1 MHQAFDA
8 GQHAFIGSE
17 LGTHDFTEDSPY
29 PNYAGVAAELRPVR
43 ASVAAAPSY
52 ALGHS
57 QRELTRLSTQATLFE
72 PFTRRMCERAGLT
85 PGMRVL
91 DVGSGNG
98 DVAFLAASFVGESG
112 EVLGV
117 DRAPAAVQAAN
128 ARAQAAAFKN
138 VTFTAGDLA
147 TMFFAKPFDAVI
159 GRLVLMY
166 QADPVAVLRRLA
178 RQLRPG
184 GVIAFQE
191 FDVEAAKCH
200 PESPT
205 FCQAMGWIRAALEKT
220 GADNRMGLKLFSTF
234 VAAGLPAPSMS
245 LEASIG
251 GGENDPGS
259 LLLPEVVRSLL
270 PVIESLG
277 IASAEQVQIES
288 LESRVRAEIAELG
301 AVTILPT
308 LIGAWTK
315 LSVCSSLASLR
326 AA

>member
-1 MHQAFDA
+1 MHQAFAA

-17 LGTHDFTEDSPY
+17 LGTHDFMEDNPY
-29 PNYAGVAAELRPVR
+29 PNFARVAAEPRPVR
-43 ASVAAAPSY
+43 TSVGGAPTY

-72 PFTRRMCERAGLT
+72 PFTRRMFERAGLT
-85 PGMRVL
+85 RGMRVL
-91 DVGSGNG
+91 DVGSGSG

-112 EVLGV
+112 EVVGV
-117 DRAPAAVQAAN
+117 DRSPAAVQAAN
-128 ARAQAAAFKN
+128 ARAKATGFKN
-138 VTFTAGDLA
+138 VTFTAGDLT
-147 TMFFAKPFDAVI
+147 TMFFARPFDAVI

-166 QADPVAVLRRLA
+166 QADPVATLRRLA
-178 RQLRPG
+178 RQLKPG

-191 FDVEAAKCH
+191 FDVETAKCY
-200 PESPT
+200 PMSST
-205 FCQAMGWIRAALEKT
+205 FSQAMGWIRAALEKT
-220 GADNRMGLKLFSTF
+220 GADNRMGLKLYSTF
-234 VAAGLPAPSMS
+234 VAAGLPGPSMS

-259 LLLPEVVRSLL
+259 ALLPEVIRSLL
-270 PVIESLG
+270 PVMERLG

-288 LESRVRAEIAELG
+288 LESRVRAEIAELD

-315 LSVCSSLASLR
+315 LSVT
-326 AA
+326 

>member
-1 MHQAFDA
+1 MHQQFDTDRY
-8 GQHAFIGSE
+8 AFISPE
-17 LGTHDFTEDSPY
+17 SRTHDFIHDNPY
-29 PNYAGVAAELRPVR
+29 PSYARATVLRPPVR
-43 ASVAAAPSY
+43 TSAAPAPSY

-57 QRELTRLSTQATLFE
+57 QRELERLSTQATLFE
-72 PFTRRMCERAGLT
+72 PFTRRMFEQAGLA

-91 DVGSGNG
+91 DLGSGNG
-98 DVAFLAASFVGESG
+98 DVAFLATSFVGEEG

-117 DRAPAAVQAAN
+117 DKSPAAAQAAN
-128 ARAQAAAFKN
+128 ARAKAAGFKN
-138 VTFTAGDLA
+138 VTFTVGDLT

-191 FDVEAAKCH
+191 FDVEAAKSY

-205 FCQAMGWIRAALEKT
+205 FREAMGWIRAALEKT
-220 GADNRMGLKLFSTF
+220 GADNRMGLKLYSTF
-234 VAAGLPAPSMS
+234 VAAGLPEPSMS

-251 GGENDPGS
+251 GGENDPGT
-259 LLLPEVVRSLL
+259 LLLPEVTRSLL
-270 PVIESLG
+270 PVIEGLG

-288 LESRVRAEIAELG
+288 LESRLRAEIAESG
-301 AVTILPT
+301 AVTILPM

-315 LSVCSSLASLR
+315 LLVC
-326 AA
+326 

>member
-17 LGTHDFTEDSPY
+17 LGTHDFMEDNPY
-29 PNYAGVAAELRPVR
+29 PNYPGVAAEPRPVR
-43 ASVAAAPSY
+43 TSVGGAPSY

-72 PFTRRMCERAGLT
+72 PFTRRMFEQAGLAR
-85 PGMRVL
+85 GMRIL

-98 DVAFLAASFVGESG
+98 DVAFLAASLVGESG

-117 DRAPAAVQAAN
+117 DKSLVAVQAAN
-128 ARAQAAAFKN
+128 ERAKAAGFTN
-138 VTFTAGDLA
+138 VTFTASDL
-147 TMFFAKPFDAVI
+147 TRMFFAKPFDAVI

-178 RQLRPG
+178 QQIRPG

-191 FDVEAAKCH
+191 FDVEAAKCY

-205 FCQAMGWIRAALEKT
+205 FCQAMEWIRAALENT
-220 GADNRMGLKLFSTF
+220 GADNRMGLKLYSAFL
-234 VAAGLPAPSMS
+234 AAGLPAPSMS
-245 LEASIG
+245 LEAAIG

-259 LLLPEVVRSLL
+259 LLLPEVIRSLL
-270 PVIESLG
+270 N
-277 IASAEQVQIES
+277 
-288 LESRVRAEIAELG
+288 
-301 AVTILPT
+301 
-308 LIGAWTK
+308 
-315 LSVCSSLASLR
+315 
-326 AA
+326 

>member
-1 MHQAFDA
+1 MHQQFDTEQYA
-8 GQHAFIGSE
+8 SMGPE
-17 LGTHDFTEDSPY
+17 PGTHDFMEDNPY
-29 PNYAGVAAELRPVR
+29 LNYAGTKAEQPRAR
-43 ASVAAAPSY
+43 ASVAFAPGY

-57 QRELTRLSTQATLFE
+57 QRELKRLSTQATLFE
-72 PFTRRMCERAGLT
+72 PFTRRMFEQAGLT
-85 PGMRVL
+85 RGMRVL
-91 DVGSGNG
+91 DVGSGSG

-112 EVLGV
+112 EVVGV
-117 DRAPAAVQAAN
+117 DRSPAAVQAAN
-128 ARAQAAAFKN
+128 ARAKKAGFKN
-138 VTFTAGDLA
+138 VTFTAGDLT
-147 TMFFAKPFDAVI
+147 TMFSARSFDAVI

-191 FDVEAAKCH
+191 FDVEAAKCF

-205 FCQAMGWIRAALEKT
+205 FGQAMGWIRTALEKT
-220 GADNRMGLKLFSTF
+220 GADNRMGLKLYSTF

-251 GGENDPGS
+251 GGDSDPGS

-270 PVIESLG
+270 PVIEELG
-277 IASAEQVQIES
+277 IASAEEAEIES
-288 LESRVRAEIAELG
+288 LASRVRAEIAELG

-315 LSVCSSLASLR
+315 LSTHWNATRHSAV
-326 AA
+326 

>member
-17 LGTHDFTEDSPY
+17 LGTHDFMEDNPY
-29 PNYAGVAAELRPVR
+29 PNYAGLAAEPRPVPTS
-43 ASVAAAPSY
+43 AAAAPRY

-72 PFTRRMCERAGLT
+72 AFTRRMFERAGLT
-85 PGMRVL
+85 RGMRVL

-117 DRAPAAVQAAN
+117 DKSPVGVQAAN
-128 ARAQAAAFKN
+128 ARAKEAGFKN
-138 VTFTAGDLA
+138 VTFTACDLT
-147 TMFFAKPFDAVI
+147 TMFSARPFDAVI

-178 RQLRPG
+178 RRLRPG

-191 FDVEAAKCH
+191 FDVEAAKCY

-205 FCQAMGWIRAALEKT
+205 FCQAMVWIRAALEKT
-220 GADNRMGLKLFSTF
+220 GADNRMGVRLFSTF
-234 VAAGLPAPSMS
+234 VVAGIPGPSMS

-251 GGENDPGS
+251 G
-259 LLLPEVVRSLL
+259 R
-270 PVIESLG
+270 
-277 IASAEQVQIES
+277 
-288 LESRVRAEIAELG
+288 
-301 AVTILPT
+301 
-308 LIGAWTK
+308 
-315 LSVCSSLASLR
+315 
-326 AA
+326 

>member
-8 GQHAFIGSE
+8 EPHAAIGSE
-17 LGTHDFTEDSPY
+17 FGTHDFMEDNPY
-29 PNYAGVAAELRPVR
+29 PSYAGMADLRPPVR
-43 ASVAAAPSY
+43 TSVAFTPGY

-57 QRELTRLSTQATLFE
+57 QRELKRLSTQAALFE
-72 PFTRRMCERAGLT
+72 PFTRRMFEQAGLT
-85 PGMRVL
+85 RGMRVL

-117 DRAPAAVQAAN
+117 DKSPAAVQAAN
-128 ARAQAAAFKN
+128 ARAKTAGLKN
-138 VTFTAGDLA
+138 VSFTAGDLT
-147 TMFFAKPFDAVI
+147 TMFFARPFDAVI

-191 FDVEAAKCH
+191 FDVESAKCY
-200 PESPT
+200 PEAPT
-205 FCQAMGWIRAALEKT
+205 FGQAMGWIRAALEKT

-234 VAAGLPAPSMS
+234 IAAGLPAPSMS
-245 LEASIG
+245 LETCIG
-251 GGENDPGS
+251 GGKNDPGS
-259 LLLPEVVRSLL
+259 LLLPEVIRSLL

-277 IASAEQVQIES
+277 IASAEEVEIES

-315 LSVCSSLASLR
+315 LSTH
-326 AA
+326 